1 MRQMVANK
9 HQHAIYTAFPHCPEG
24 MAKAKNELKTLPK
37 PTISNPNAISSIS
50 KSFATI
56 FGWRS
61 LTRLRM
67 LKAQLSS

>member
-9 HQHAIYTAFPHCPEG
+9 YQHAIYTAFPHCPEG
-24 MAKAKNELKTLPK
+24 LAQAKKALKTLPK
-37 PTISNPNAISSIS
+37 PTISNPNMVSSLS
-50 KSFATI
+50 KGFAAI

-67 LKAQLSS
+67 LKAKLSS